1 VAKLEWGS
9 KRVCQGCGTKF
20 YDMKRDP
27 ILCPGCGVQLD
38 PETVLRARRAKPGAA
53 PKAAKVVA
61 VKEPDKEDD
70 LDVVEKNG
78 EKLLDDDDLT
88 DDDLPDDNLDDD
100 ELADDGDLS
109 DVVIV
114 DNTEN

>member
-1 VAKLEWGS
+1 MAKLEWGS

-27 ILCPGCGVQLD
+27 ILCPGCGVQLE
-38 PETVLRARRAKPGAA
+38 PETVSRARRAKPGAA

-61 VKEPDKEDD
+61 AKEPDKEDD
-70 LDVVEKNG
+70 LDAVEKNG
-78 EKLLDDDDLT
+78 EKL
-88 DDDLPDDNLDDD
+88 PDDELDDD

-114 DNTEN
+114 DDTEN

>member
-1 VAKLEWGS
+1 MAKPEWGS
-9 KRVCQGCGTKF
+9 KRVCRGCGAKF

-38 PETVLRARRAKPGAA
+38 PETVLRGRRAKPGGA

-70 LDVVEKNG
+70 LDAIEKNG
-78 EKLLDDDDLT
+78 DKPPV
-88 DDDLPDDNLDDD
+88 DDDLPDDDLPDDD
-100 ELADDGDLS
+100 LADDGDLS

-114 DNTEN
+114 DDTEN